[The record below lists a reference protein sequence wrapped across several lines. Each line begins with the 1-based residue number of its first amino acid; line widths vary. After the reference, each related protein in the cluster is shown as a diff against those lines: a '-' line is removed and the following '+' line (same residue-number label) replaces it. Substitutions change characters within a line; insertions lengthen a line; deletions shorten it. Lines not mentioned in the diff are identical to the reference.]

1 MFQQLVSL
9 VVGGILSALFYLL
22 LTLDTDLTSHLMIA
36 YFLFLVPGLE
46 YPQESMEIP
55 ELQNTPELE
64 DVTLESD
71 DDGEDYPACAG
82 GKN

>member
-1 MFQQLVSL
+1 
-9 VVGGILSALFYLL
+9 
-22 LTLDTDLTSHLMIA
+22 MIA

-55 ELQNTPELE
+55 ELQNTPELQ

>member
-36 YFLFLVPGLE
+36 YCLFLVPGLE

-71 DDGEDYPACAG
+71 GDGEDYPACAG